1 MDAAE
6 VRHLRHPHADTDGDD
21 DDDFL
26 TASLRDDVF
35 MVGKKPST
43 PAEIAVAR
51 SRLARRLASLSTA
64 SKHTAR
70 NASKAAAPT
79 ATPVEQ
85 LDVLARSTASFRV
98 LLQRCSDGLEACR
111 RSHYYSV
118 LSRTTQP
125 AHIVTFVSM
134 ALLAML
140 LFPRQQA
147 ADASASRTAS
157 TSANDHRGSSPAG
170 PAGPSPWVHLTYVV
184 AFAAHF
190 GSQFWMTFVSG
201 LSLFFSLPRHHFA
214 EVQKVLFPLY
224 FAINATLS
232 LTTLATFLRL
242 QSAHG
247 GPLSTAT
254 WSWDAEVVVQVC
266 SMVLCFL
273 LELLVRLYLTPPLLQ
288 LITAKTE
295 MEKTVDGVGQEV
307 GRYDLGPL
315 TQCPH
320 YVRIHLAFRK
330 VHAAIAVANIAAMG
344 CTALHA
350 HYLAGKICV

>member
-1 MDAAE
+1 M
-6 VRHLRHPHADTDGDD
+6 
-21 DDDFL
+21 
-26 TASLRDDVF
+26 
-35 MVGKKPST
+35 
-43 PAEIAVAR
+43 
-51 SRLARRLASLSTA
+51 
-64 SKHTAR
+64 
-70 NASKAAAPT
+70 
-79 ATPVEQ
+79 
-85 LDVLARSTASFRV
+85 
-98 LLQRCSDGLEACR
+98 
-111 RSHYYSV
+111 
-118 LSRTTQP
+118 
-125 AHIVTFVSM
+125 
-134 ALLAML
+134 
-140 LFPRQQA
+140 
-147 ADASASRTAS
+147 
-157 TSANDHRGSSPAG
+157 
-170 PAGPSPWVHLTYVV
+170 
-184 AFAAHF
+184 
-190 GSQFWMTFVSG
+190 
-201 LSLFFSLPRHHFA
+201 
-214 EVQKVLFPLY
+214 LFPLY

-254 WSWDAEVVVQVC
+254 WSWDAEAVVQVC